1 MSEDEAPKT
10 SLAVVSPRAQEILAL
25 TVYVKQNILDPILTT
40 THAEIASREKLSER
54 ELALADKQ
62 LEREHQ
68 HVMLVAKLVGAMVF
82 VVLAAAL
89 SLIAMGKSTEGMWL
103 FSSVAAVAA
112 GGGGTYGIMQSKRND
127 K

>member
-1 MSEDEAPKT
+1 MTDEAPKST
-10 SLAVVSPRAQEILAL
+10 SLAVVSPRAQELLAL
-25 TVYVKQNILDPILTT
+25 TIYVKENILEPVLAATN
-40 THAEIASREKLSER
+40 AEVVARERTSER

-62 LEREHQ
+62 LAREHQ

-82 VVLAAAL
+82 VVLGAAIAL
-89 SLIAMGKSTEGMWL
+89 IMMGKSTEGMWL

-112 GGGGTYGIMQSKRND
+112 GGGGTYGIMQSKRSD